1 MSATRESWLG
11 YKRTSFEL
19 LALAEGD
26 HVLDAGCGT
35 GEDARTIA
43 GLVPGVAVTGVD
55 VDEARVREARAQS
68 LGLPRPVDFRVGDV
82 YALEFEDAS
91 FDACRA
97 DRMFHHLTD
106 PRKALA
112 EMARVTRSGG
122 RLVVSDVDYDT
133 LVVEGADPRVTRRIL
148 AHHAERMESG
158 RVGRQ
163 LPGLFADAGL
173 ERVTVHPYAAVVRE
187 DDEEVLKLRDKAAR
201 AVEAERIGAAE
212 AAAWGIALERAQRTG
227 RFLCAVTVFTVR
239 GYRR

>member
-1 MSATRESWLG
+1 MSAIREAWLG
-11 YKRTSFEL
+11 YKHLSFEL

-26 HVLDAGCGT
+26 HVLDVGCGT
-35 GEDARTIA
+35 GEDARAIA
-43 GLVPGVAVTGVD
+43 GLVRGVAVTGLD
-55 VDEARVREARAQS
+55 VDEARVGEARAQT
-68 LGLPRPVDFRVGDV
+68 LGLPRPVDFQVGDV

-97 DRMFHHLTD
+97 DRVFHHLTD
-106 PRKALA
+106 PRKALG
-112 EMARVTRSGG
+112 EMARVTRPGG

-133 LVVEGADPRVTRRIL
+133 LVVEGGDPGVTRRIL
-148 AHHAERMESG
+148 EHHADRMESG

-173 ERVTVHPYAAVVRE
+173 DPVTVHPYAAVVRE
-187 DDEEVLKLRDKAAR
+187 DDEEVLRLRDKAAR
-201 AVEAERIGAAE
+201 AVEAGRIGAAE
-212 AAAWGIALERAQRTG
+212 AAAWEAALERAQRTG